1 MAKSSVSSRRMK
13 SQKWTMEQE
22 EVKLSWEEE
31 LESKQGRQGRQEQGA
46 MMIVAFVVETVLSL
60 CCPIEANQRMSMESN
75 IADERSLRI

>member
-31 LESKQGRQGRQEQGA
+31 LKSKQGRQGRQEQGA
-46 MMIVAFVVETVLSL
+46 MMIVAFVVEMLSL
-60 CCPIEANQRMSMESN
+60 CCPIEADQRISMESN